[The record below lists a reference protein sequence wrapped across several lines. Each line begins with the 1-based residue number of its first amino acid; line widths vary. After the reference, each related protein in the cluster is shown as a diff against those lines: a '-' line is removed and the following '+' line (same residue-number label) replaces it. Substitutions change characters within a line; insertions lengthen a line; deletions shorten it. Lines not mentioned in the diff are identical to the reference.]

1 MTPRDVILLGVPMDC
16 GKRPQGCR
24 MGPDAYR
31 IAGIAPALA
40 ALGHRVSDRGTV
52 TPGPAPEVS
61 HPNPALFA
69 LGETV
74 SWTVALAAAA
84 EAAMADGFPIF
95 MGGDHAL
102 SLGTVTGVAAHAAA
116 RQRPQFVL
124 WLDAHSDI
132 HTPDSTTSGHL
143 HGTPVA
149 YLSGRPGFGAFPPV
163 AAPVPDRNICLYGIR
178 SVDPQE
184 HTTLAAN
191 DMMVCDMRVLDEEGA
206 AAPLRRFLDAVR
218 AEGGMLHVSL
228 DVDFLDP
235 SVAPG
240 VITTVP
246 GGATFREAHLVMELL
261 GDSGLVTSLDLVELN
276 PFVDDRGRTAQL
288 MVDLVAS
295 LLGRRVFDRPTRA
308 WGA

>member
-1 MTPRDVILLGVPMDC
+1 MTPRDVILIGVPMDC

-31 IAGIAPALA
+31 IAGLAAALT
-40 ALGHRVSDRGTV
+40 ALGHRVADRGTV
-52 TPGPAPEVS
+52 TPGPAPDVS

-69 LGETV
+69 LGD
-74 SWTVALAAAA
+74 TVAWTSALA
-84 EAAMADGFPIF
+84 EAARAAMHDGFPIF

-116 RQRPQFVL
+116 GGRPQFVL

-149 YLSGRPGFGAFPPV
+149 YLSGRPGFSAFPPV
-163 AAPVPDRNICLYGIR
+163 PAPVPDRNICLYGIR
-178 SVDPQE
+178 SVDPEE
-184 HTTLAAN
+184 HATLAAN

-218 AEGGMLHVSL
+218 AVGGLLHVSL

-295 LLGRRVFDRPTRA
+295 LMGRRVFDRPTRA